1 MKKLALVLTL
11 LFAVI
16 CLSACKGD
24 DKPAILFNQ
33 NKITVDNVMDY
44 SSVFRPNQRIYYLVL
59 LPKKVNTHR
68 IEIQI
73 VKKDNKEER
82 LGYQLYWS
90 RTAVLKTD
98 QMYYYDD
105 YVVISQPGAYLMQ
118 VYSKDNPTKRLC
130 MAMFWVR
137 N

>member
-1 MKKLALVLTL
+1 MKKLSVLIS
-11 LFAVI
+11 LFVI
-16 CLSACKGD
+16 FFTSGCGS

-44 SSVFRPNQRIYYLVL
+44 SNVFRPNQRIYYLVL
-59 LPKKVNTHR
+59 IPKRIYTQR

-73 VKKDNKEER
+73 IKKDNKEER

-90 RTAVLKTD
+90 HSAVLKSD
-98 QMYYYDD
+98 EMYYYDD
-105 YVVISQPGAYLMQ
+105 YVVISQPGAYVMQ

-130 MAMFWVR
+130 LAPFWVR